1 VQTAHP
7 DCTFIRL
14 HVDVTAVLACL
25 SVMHC
30 GMATLRVLRATRQAD
45 ARTHTHTRAAEAG
58 VGAPCS
64 ETVRATLPSQHH
76 HRRSRGGTV
85 CGPFEIHRL
94 FCFFFSVLTMIPH
107 GIQKRVEGGLVGVA
121 GPPAASGVAI
131 HAKTGD
137 AAALHDS
144 AKEASRHGNDAG
156 AYRLL
161 SAGLELAHETELRS
175 EMLLARSVTCARLH
189 RWEAALQASV
199 HSAERAS
206 VRSKS

>member
-1 VQTAHP
+1 
-7 DCTFIRL
+7 
-14 HVDVTAVLACL
+14 
-25 SVMHC
+25 
-30 GMATLRVLRATRQAD
+30 
-45 ARTHTHTRAAEAG
+45 
-58 VGAPCS
+58 
-64 ETVRATLPSQHH
+64 
-76 HRRSRGGTV
+76 
-85 CGPFEIHRL
+85 
-94 FCFFFSVLTMIPH
+94 MIPH

-189 RWEAALQASV
+189 RWEVALQASV
-199 HSAERAS
+199 HSAERAL
-206 VRSKS
+206 VRRIVT